1 MEQGVPWMP
10 TVAETIRLHA
20 NLWGP
25 GGPSG
30 WLGIAGSIAV
40 LVALALVLPP
50 MSLEDPPIAV
60 VISGTLG
67 PMLNSAHRE
76 YRYGGSALSMVVATI
91 TGLTIGA
98 VVLAAFF
105 TISSIVGGTLS
116 FLIPGGLSAD
126 FLIAFFLGLMALL
139 VVHYFVRR
147 SRPER
152 GIDPFEAEVRA
163 ERARRGLPTA
173 R

>member
-1 MEQGVPWMP
+1 MEQGGQRTP

-25 GGPSG
+25 GGRSG
-30 WLGIAGSIAV
+30 WLGIAASIAV
-40 LVALALVLPP
+40 LVGLALVLPP
-50 MSLEDPPIAV
+50 MRLEDPPIAV

-76 YRYGGSALSMVVATI
+76 YRYGGTALSMVVATI
-91 TGLTIGA
+91 TGLTIGS
-98 VVLAAFF
+98 VVLLAFF
-105 TISSIVGGTLS
+105 VISSIFGGTLS

-126 FLIAFFLGLMALL
+126 FLIAFFLGLAVLL
-139 VVHYFVRR
+139 IVLYFVRR
-147 SRPER
+147 SRLKR
-152 GIDPFEAEVRA
+152 GTDPFEAEVRA

-173 R
+173 P